1 MNPITQFLK
10 ESEEKFEKEFGFE
23 AYDETYIEPRKFLR
37 QSHLELLEVV
47 EGTAKKVMKDVKVL
61 GDVTGLWKHG
71 YNQALSDFLD
81 LIREEKS
88 CPNAPHPNDSPDEVH
103 GNQYEK

>member
-1 MNPITQFLK
+1 MTPIQKFLK
-10 ESEEKFEKEFGFE
+10 KSEEEFV
-23 AYDETYIEPRKFLR
+23 RKFLDYYDDGSKNPNLALFDDLKSFLR
-37 QSHLELLEVV
+37 RSHLELLEVV

-81 LIREEKS
+81 LIRGGKE
-88 CPNAPHPNDSPDEVH
+88 
-103 GNQYEK
+103 